1 MIQDAEANKLM
12 LELRTATI
20 EVLNETNKVVPRRMC
35 KLGERYRTM
44 SAKWR
49 TSTCD
54 YYFVFN
60 LIAGAL
66 DGSVFI
72 SRSFI
77 AFGLKLGIS

>member
-44 SAKWR
+44 SAKLR
-49 TSTCD
+49 LLF
-54 YYFVFN
+54 YV
-60 LIAGAL
+60 
-66 DGSVFI
+66 
-72 SRSFI
+72 
-77 AFGLKLGIS
+77 